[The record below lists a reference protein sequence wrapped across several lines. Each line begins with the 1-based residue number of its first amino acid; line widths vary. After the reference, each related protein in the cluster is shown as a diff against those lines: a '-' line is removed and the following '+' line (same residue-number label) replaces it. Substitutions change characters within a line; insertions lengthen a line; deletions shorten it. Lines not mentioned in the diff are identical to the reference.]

1 MFTKNFTRIV
11 VGQMPAFSG
20 YNLSLKIRDGST
32 YVAYNNTGINP
43 ASITN
48 IVASKLS
55 SLEGNASN
63 SGKATFA
70 LGSGTNTD
78 IDKHTLGNLI
88 SDTDF
93 TLNSASR
100 TNPASQGLKNKC
112 ILSQTITYNGNTEIT
127 ISEIGL
133 FAIMGNGSACLVAY
147 ELLDSPITVNQD
159 DTFTVSM
166 IIG

>member
-1 MFTKNFTRIV
+1 MFTTNFTRIV

-43 ASITN
+43 ASITS

-55 SLEGNASN
+55 SLEGDASN
-63 SGKATFA
+63 SGKSTFA

-78 IDKHTLGNLI
+78 MDKHTLGNLI
-88 SDTDF
+88 SDADF

-100 TNPASQGLKNKC
+100 TNPASQGLENKC

-127 ISEIGL
+127 IRSIVVICQQTATKNLENTNCSTLAGRVKVRYP
-133 FAIMGNGSACLVAY
+133 S
-147 ELLDSPITVNQD
+147 S
-159 DTFTVSM
+159 DTIFL
-166 IIG
+166 